1 MSKNSKSLLPLILKC
16 AAGLFVLLALIFMF
30 VLPGLSYSEESTSL
44 LGTTSSVAFSISF
57 FGLVFGNGTMHSE
70 TTLANQTSAADVTI
84 SGGMS
89 IFALLA
95 FIFLIAGIVTC
106 ALTFVLKDKAKL
118 LGMVSGVLL
127 VLAGICAFMVKVAGT
142 DVVTSASIL
151 GSEIASSMSF
161 TEYFKEM
168 NLGIGAILFGVLN
181 ILAGGCLLVNE
192 FVLNK

>member
-30 VLPGLSYSEESTSL
+30 VLPGLSYSEESTSI
-44 LGTTSSVAFSISF
+44 LGTSSVAFSISF

-89 IFALLA
+89 IFALIA
-95 FIFLIAGIVTC
+95 FILLIAGIVTC
-106 ALTFVLKDKAKL
+106 AFTFVLKDKAKL
-118 LGMVSGVLL
+118 LGVVSGVLF

-151 GSEIASSMSF
+151 GSEIVGSISF
-161 TEYFKEM
+161 TEYFKDM